1 MREEVCGEAVVSV
14 KYDLAARCAS
24 AGCPAWAGGRG
35 AQEKREKRDEE
46 RTLRVSPS
54 ASTHDSDIRYHH
66 FEIKDGRH
74 APPHI
79 SMQH

>member
-35 AQEKREKRDEE
+35 AQKKREKRDEE

-54 ASTHDSDIRYHH
+54 ASRGMTQTLDI
-66 FEIKDGRH
+66 IILK
-74 APPHI
+74 
-79 SMQH
+79 